1 MLVGLEDH
9 KPAKIFS
16 PLTENLGFLVRGLKH
31 YRTLYAT
38 GRVLHLKLECA
49 RQKLFHPQD
58 PCDLTPSLP
67 FSGNLLKCGCRL
79 A

>member
-38 GRVLHLKLECA
+38 GKVLHLNVGRA
-49 RQKLFHPQD
+49 FFTVPD
-58 PCDLTPSLP
+58 PYPLQ
-67 FSGNLLKCGCRL
+67 
-79 A
+79 